1 MQKKI
6 IGRDTSCDY
15 IIFDPQNRVSRR
27 HAELIKDHS
36 HFFIKDLNSLN
47 GIYVNGKKIIP
58 GNLIKIKSDDKI
70 TFSKDYVLDIKMVF
84 GVDDDAT
91 KILSSNSDSDSSIV
105 FENNNVIYRDKKQ
118 TVVFDRDKT
127 QFSDILQM
135 DSSPFVSIGRNTDNK
150 VTINNS
156 NVSKYHC
163 KMRLLT
169 PIMIELEDLGSTNG
183 TYADDE
189 KLTPNKRYQFASSVR
204 IRLGSNFTLNL
215 KTIFPGIQI
224 IHKAVPTMPNPQAIQ
239 PSTNTPVTKKE
250 MEAFNELEAVW
261 KEFISRQYQ
270 ANNASTGYGIGGAV
284 FGLAAVAFTG
294 ITGGVGGMLLMTG
307 GGILGRYLGQQKS
320 SKIRNDLTF
329 EDAFLQTYACPRCQE
344 SFQKK
349 PWITIRECFKCKAKF
364 R

>member
-6 IGRDTSCDY
+6 IGRDPSCDY
-15 IIFDPQNRVSRR
+15 IIFDPQNRVSRK
-27 HAELIKDHS
+27 HAELLKDHS

-58 GNLIKIKSDDKI
+58 GNLIKLGSDDKI

-91 KILSSNSDSDSSIV
+91 KILSSNNDSDSSIV
-105 FENNNVIYRDKKQ
+105 FDNNNAIYRDKKQ
-118 TVVFDRDKT
+118 TIVFDRDKT
-127 QFSDILQM
+127 QFSEILQM
-135 DSSPFVSIGRNTDNK
+135 DTSPFVSIGRNTDNK
-150 VTINNS
+150 ITINNS

-163 KMRLLT
+163 KTRLLT
-169 PIMIELEDLGSTNG
+169 PVMIELEDLGSTNG

-189 KLTPNKRYQFASSVR
+189 KLTPNKRYHFASSVR
-204 IRLGSNFTLNL
+204 IRLGSSYDMNL

-224 IHKAVPTMPNPQAIQ
+224 IQKTVQPKINPLAVQPAI
-239 PSTNTPVTKKE
+239 NTPVTTKE
-250 MEAFNELEAVW
+250 MESFNELEAVW
-261 KEFISRQYQ
+261 KEFIIRQNQ
-270 ANNASTGYGIGGAV
+270 ANNASTGYSIGGAV

-294 ITGGVGGMLLMTG
+294 ATGGIGGMLLMTG

>member
-15 IIFDPQNRVSRR
+15 IIFDPQNRVSRK
-27 HAELIKDHS
+27 HAELFKDHS

-58 GNLIKIKSDDKI
+58 GNLIKLGSDDKI

-84 GVDDDAT
+84 GDDDAT

-105 FENNNVIYRDKKQ
+105 FDNKNAIYRDKKQ

-135 DSSPFVSIGRNTDNK
+135 DTSPFVSIGRNSDNK
-150 VTINNS
+150 ITINNN

-163 KMRLLT
+163 MMRLLT
-169 PIMIELEDLGSTNG
+169 PVMIELEDMGSTNG

-204 IRLGSNFTLNL
+204 IRLGSSYALNL
-215 KTIFPGIQI
+215 KTVFPDIQI
-224 IHKAVPTMPNPQAIQ
+224 IQKAVPAKPDPQAIQ
-239 PSTNTPVTKKE
+239 PSLNAPITKKE
-250 MEAFNELEAVW
+250 LEAFIELESVW
-261 KEFISRQYQ
+261 KEYIGRQNQ
-270 ANNASTGYGIGGAV
+270 ANKTSTGYSIGGAV
-284 FGLAAVAFTG
+284 FGLAAAAFTG
-294 ITGGVGGMLLMTG
+294 ATGGIGGMLLMTG
-307 GGILGRYLGQQKS
+307 GGILGRYLGQQES
-320 SKIRNDLTF
+320 SKIRNNLTF

-349 PWITIRECFKCKAKF
+349 PWITIRECFKCKIKF